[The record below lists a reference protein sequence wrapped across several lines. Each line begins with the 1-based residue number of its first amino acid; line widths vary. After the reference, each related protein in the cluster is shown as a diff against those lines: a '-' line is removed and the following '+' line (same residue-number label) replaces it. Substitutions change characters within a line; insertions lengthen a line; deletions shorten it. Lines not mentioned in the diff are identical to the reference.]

1 MSAPTRAPSVILA
14 PIHVLEDL
22 SVSLSVRRGTLPS
35 LLIVSKAGEVQPSTA
50 PIPGFRVTRLSVN
63 VSSGKLVLAWRMTY
77 QLHPRERM
85 QQPSKGWPMTSGP
98 SLSLLLLCSCFDWFY
113 DCQNIQKNL
122 CDWEETWNKVVI
134 KIENYWQINWYCTT
148 FAECTSEIIARKTI
162 KKMIA
167 RVPYCDWAF
176 IENPKIVRKE
186 NVKVQ
191 RKSAAKDA
199 HKAPLAKLTPAQ
211 SIYVFI

>member
-1 MSAPTRAPSVILA
+1 MSAFLRPKNWAIGPKSKKYSLFTRKRSLYHKPEMSAPTRAPSVILA

-148 FAECTSEIIARKTI
+148 FAECTSVIIARKTM
-162 KKMIA
+162 KKWLLECL
-167 RVPYCDWAF
+167 V
-176 IENPKIVRKE
+176 VTG
-186 NVKVQ
+186 
-191 RKSAAKDA
+191 
-199 HKAPLAKLTPAQ
+199 LL
-211 SIYVFI
+211 